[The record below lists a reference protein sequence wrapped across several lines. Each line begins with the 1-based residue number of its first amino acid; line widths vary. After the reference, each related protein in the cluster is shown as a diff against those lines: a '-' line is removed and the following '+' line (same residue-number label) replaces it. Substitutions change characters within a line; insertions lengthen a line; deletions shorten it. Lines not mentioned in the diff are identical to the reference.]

1 MSSENL
7 DDTKPL
13 AGVSRPRFGQLTYTS
28 FDRPALGR
36 GQVLGGWQVKDVVG
50 ELDESEQDAVRAGIN
65 TRLETVVA
73 PPAFP
78 TQEQIESRPR
88 RLHYGPLNGAAVAY
102 WHSVQ
107 AGSDASG
114 RPGNVFV
121 HVLVDR
127 NPELP
132 PLIRPISLWHS
143 PGWLMPYGAEMVVRS
158 EIFAT
163 ETFPAGDAV
172 DLSKIVNFVLDPG
185 GWRSGVL
192 YVLLDAVACAV
203 ETGGTVVLGV
213 EDPDRSAL
221 WIGAVSALMSAS
233 AASRFYFSTYERR
246 PSVEDLEALNVH
258 LVCVPVEDL
267 AELELP
273 SNVVVLSELETPS
286 LGELDVEQHR
296 TTRDVLVPVTE
307 WSVLAQTVLLDPDTA
322 ATALG
327 KLDAIA
333 EANPVRGTETAWPL
347 ATLVLGDS
355 DFSDAH
361 IEAQRVVDH
370 VPTPPVLRVQCEPAP
385 HTAAVSLS
393 KAVPV
398 QGYAPEL
405 VGLTGLAP
413 ASAWAP
419 ANMQPREPS
428 QILHDILAISNS
440 TPDQSEARWLQ
451 FLEFVRCVPGW
462 SSGPCN
468 FRDEL
473 GRFEFRPSRRLLTMV
488 EATAED
494 FFNRLSVMN
503 SRAQSDNR
511 FLIETEI
518 LRFADVIMFAGV
530 TDDAIVTVVQSLVE
544 WAVVPLLFDEA
555 VASSFIEGVGAIDA
569 PLRGL
574 LRGCVTDGKGAGYF
588 ATRPLGA
595 RVPGDVIEWMLQFD
609 DLPTDGR
616 IDVHPEVV
624 AESAVALASDLVL
637 RKLSGP
643 SDHGADG
650 WGTYVPQSL
659 WRLLWEAYN
668 GGFVPSPASRLLS
681 SPHLLAE
688 DLVNLAAQFPGVI
701 APRFLQ
707 RIMLSHNLNP
717 RSGELATAAAHLL
730 CTDVEAQRLDT
741 VITPPNRRG
750 DETALAWAQVRFID
764 RWAEQGSGELQY
776 RVGLMRPAL
785 IDYCHMNAAEI
796 AELSNDILDRLA
808 VLLFTS
814 RWARDRHG
822 APFVPFVGDAQVAGL
837 RRSILGPSNYVSA
850 NITELIRSRVIDRE
864 WLLVTVMLLT
874 DGAPESERPTPD
886 LLTSLG
892 LGSKNGNGL
901 LESLAS
907 ESLADLYGVDRNSLS
922 PIADMFR
929 DEVRRRPPVDPPV
942 DVDRYRPHAWQW
954 FDYLVTAKAKQ
965 APSQGFIARTFGKDK
980 G

>member
-1 MSSENL
+1 MSGENL
-7 DDTKPL
+7 VGAEAFAL
-13 AGVSRPRFGQLTYTS
+13 AGTPRYGQLTYTS
-28 FDRPALGR
+28 FDRPTTGR
-36 GQVLGGWQVKDVVG
+36 GQVLGGWQVKDVAG
-50 ELDESEQDAVRAGIN
+50 ELDETEQDAVRAGIN

-88 RLHYGPLNGAAVAY
+88 RLHYGPLYDGDVAY
-102 WHSVQ
+102 WHSVP

-132 PLIRPISLWHS
+132 PRRRPISLWHS
-143 PGWLMPYGAEMVVRS
+143 SDWLIPFGAEQVLRAGLAAAAEFRS
-158 EIFAT
+158 GT
-163 ETFPAGDAV
+163 VV
-172 DLSKIVNFVLDPG
+172 DLRAVVEFILDPDV
-185 GWRSGVL
+185 WRIGVL
-192 YVLLDAVACAV
+192 CVLLDAVHHAMHN
-203 ETGGTVVLGV
+203 GGTVVLGV
-213 EDPDRSAL
+213 ENPDRGAM
-221 WIGAVSALMSAS
+221 WIGALSALMSA
-233 AASRFYFSTYERR
+233 AASTHFYFSTFERR
-246 PSVEDLEALNVH
+246 PSAEDLDELNVH
-258 LVCVPVEDL
+258 VVCVPVEDL
-267 AELELP
+267 ESLELP
-273 SNVVVLSELETPS
+273 DRFVVISEIESLSP
-286 LGELDVEQHR
+286 GELGVEAHL
-296 TTRDVLVPVTE
+296 TAAGVAVTVTE
-307 WSVLAQTVLLDPDTA
+307 WSALAQAVLLDPDTA
-322 ATALG
+322 VEALG
-327 KLDAIA
+327 DLDAIA
-333 EANPVRGTETAWPL
+333 DSDPVRGAETAWPL
-347 ATLVLGDS
+347 ATLVRVDD
-355 DFSDAH
+355 DFRDAH
-361 IEAQRVVDH
+361 TEAMRVINH
-370 VPTPPVLRVQCEPAP
+370 VPPLLPAVRFQASPAPMPSAIPAP
-385 HTAAVSLS
+385 HAASSSTA
-393 KAVPV
+393 KPVPGWPD
-398 QGYAPEL
+398 GYAPAS
-405 VGLTGLAP
+405 TYAP
-413 ASAWAP
+413 DSV
-419 ANMQPREPS
+419 QRREPS
-428 QILHDILAISNS
+428 QAMHDILALPSDTS
-440 TPDQSEARWLQ
+440 EQSEERWLQ
-451 FLEFVRCVPGW
+451 FLEFVRRVPGW
-462 SSGPCN
+462 SSGPYN

-473 GRFEFRPSRRLLTMV
+473 GRFEFQPSRGLLAMV

-494 FFNRLSVMN
+494 FFNRLSVKN
-503 SRAQSDNR
+503 PRVQSDKR

-530 TDDAIVTVVQSLVE
+530 TDDVIVTVVQSLVE

-659 WRLLWEAYN
+659 WRVLWEAYN

-688 DLVNLAAQFPGVI
+688 DLVNLAAQYPGVI

-707 RIMLSHNLNP
+707 RIMVSHNLNP

-785 IDYCHMNAAEI
+785 IDYCHLNAAEI

-808 VLLFTS
+808 VLFFTS

-822 APFVPFVGDAQVAGL
+822 APFVPFVGDAQIAGL
-837 RRSILGPSNYVSA
+837 RRSILGPSNYVSD
-850 NITELIRSRVIDRE
+850 NIAELIRSRIIDRE
-864 WLLVTVMLLT
+864 WLLATVMLLT
-874 DGAPESERPTPD
+874 DGAPETERPTPD

-901 LESLAS
+901 LEFLAR
-907 ESLADLYGVDRNSLS
+907 ESLADLYDADRNSLS
-922 PIADMFR
+922 PIVDMFR
-929 DEVRRRPPVDPPV
+929 DEAWRRESAGQLV

-954 FDYLVTAKAKQ
+954 FDYLVTAKSE
-965 APSQGFIARTFGKDK
+965 PTSNGMFARFRRDNS
-980 G
+980 